1 MSAASTREL
10 AKTLRYSRI
19 VRTADGG
26 SRFIDA
32 ELDLADRNLAAGVP
46 AMAVAGL
53 SSAATVTYLR
63 SSQFDSDPHPAPA
76 EQWVVMVRGVIE
88 VTTSDGRRRRFGPGD
103 LVHVED
109 TDGHGHVTVG
119 VGDAPFE
126 ALFVPTTNSSVTTDH

>member
-1 MSAASTREL
+1 MSAVRAAGL

-26 SRFIDA
+26 SRFVDA
-32 ELDLADRNLAAGVP
+32 ELDLADRTLATGVP

-63 SSQFDSDPHPAPA
+63 SAQFDSDPHPAPA
-76 EQWVVMVRGVIE
+76 EQWVVMLRGLIE

-109 TDGHGHVTVG
+109 TDGQGHVTVG

-126 ALFVPTTNSSVTTDH
+126 ALFVPTTDFSIATEN